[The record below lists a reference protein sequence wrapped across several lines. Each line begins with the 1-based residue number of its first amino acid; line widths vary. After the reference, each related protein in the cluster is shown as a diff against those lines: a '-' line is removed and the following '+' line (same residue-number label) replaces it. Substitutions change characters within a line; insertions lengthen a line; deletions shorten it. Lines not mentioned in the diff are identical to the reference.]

1 MHIPLVSGIALCLL
15 AAILHQPVAILS
27 DQSAKNQ
34 IQAHLGKAHILL
46 QERSYEQAAQ
56 EFQAALTLD
65 PGLTKARFELGVCY
79 FASQQFKEAR
89 REFERLDSETKGD
102 PGALYYLGR
111 LDLLED
117 NLEGAISKLEM
128 ANISSP
134 FSDAPF
140 YLGSAYLKAGRLEP
154 AEKWLKK
161 AAELDPKDFRVPE
174 RLARVRL
181 RAGDRGGAEQQFA
194 LSASLRQQQNDTTR
208 QGIDC
213 VQALKS
219 QILDDARK
227 TCQKLF
233 DRSDPDKLLTL
244 GMIYGQHEFPQ
255 EAIEP
260 FTQAVRLDPESFEAQ
275 HNLGLTYFR
284 LKRYSDARGPLE
296 AAVTLRPDYYGSNA
310 LLGAA
315 LYVLKED
322 EEAYRVLQSAH
333 SLNPQ
338 DSDTARILFK
348 TTMAQAEK
356 AFARKAYRESL
367 EFLQQAAQL
376 QPADATVHFRLGDV
390 YALLGEKELA
400 AQEKARGEELSRTQN

>member
-1 MHIPLVSGIALCLL
+1 MYTPLISAIAFWLL
-15 AAILHQPVAILS
+15 AAVLRQPVAIGS
-27 DQSAKNQ
+27 DQSAKSQ
-34 IQAHLGKAHILL
+34 IQAHLGKAHTLL

-65 PGLTKARFELGVCY
+65 PRLTKARFELGVCY
-79 FASQQFKEAR
+79 FASQQFGEAR

-111 LDLLED
+111 LDLLEE
-117 NLEGAISKLEM
+117 NLEGAISKLEK
-128 ANISSP
+128 ANISPP
-134 FSDAPF
+134 FNDAPF
-140 YLGSAYLKAGRLEP
+140 YLGSAYLKAGRLEL

-174 RLARVRL
+174 RLARVRM
-181 RAGDRGGAEQQFA
+181 RAGDRSGAEQQFA
-194 LSASLRQQQNDTTR
+194 LSAALRQQQNDTAR

-219 QILDDARK
+219 QPLDEARK

-255 EAIEP
+255 EAIQP
-260 FTQAVRLDPESFEAQ
+260 FVQAVRLDPESFEAQ

-284 LKRYSDARGPLE
+284 LKRYSEARAPLE
-296 AAVTLRPDYYGSNA
+296 TAVTLRPDYYGSNA
-310 LLGAA
+310 LLGAV

-322 EEAYRVLQSAH
+322 EEAYRVLQHAH

-356 AFARKAYRESL
+356 SFSRKSYRECL
-367 EFLQQAAQL
+367 KFLRQAAQL
-376 QPADATVHFRLGDV
+376 QPADATVHFRLSDV
-390 YALLGEKELA
+390 YALLGEKALA
-400 AQEKARGEELSRTQN
+400 AQEKARGEELSRPRN